1 MDEDWEVLSSL
12 PPSDWREQAAAQGAL
27 KGLRKDKSPDA
38 LLRTLL
44 MHLGCG
50 HSLRETAARARQAGI
65 ADVSVVALFK
75 RLRKSKEWLR
85 ALCVGMYREC
95 GVELGASEGLQVRA
109 FDGSLVAEPGRTGSL
124 WRVHYGL
131 RLPALACD
139 HFEVTKAKGEGCGE
153 TLKRFPIGRG
163 DHVVAD
169 RGYST
174 AGGLM
179 HVEAA
184 GGYATVRV
192 NTRSLRF
199 RTPGGRRPFDLL
211 AAVSTIKRAGTV
223 RSWRARAVGRDGKG
237 VVGRVCAMK
246 KSAEDARQAREKL
259 RRRAVH
265 KGRELQ
271 PETLEFAGYVIVFT
285 TFPAER
291 FPAAEVLR
299 WYRVRWQVELTFK
312 RFKSLAGLGH
322 LPKRSDDSALAWLYG
337 KLLVALMAEKLAR
350 HAESRA
356 VSPSGASRNPVA
368 QSLAGV
374 QVRAEPGVP
383 SRRTS
388 AFPCRNAGRMARH
401 FGLAGRIST
410 PQKVADVT
418 IL

>member
-1 MDEDWEVLSSL
+1 MDEDWEALSSSL
-12 PPSDWREQAAAQGAL
+12 PSDWREQAAAQGAL

-85 ALCVGMYREC
+85 ALSVGMYRER
-95 GVELGASEGLQVRA
+95 GVELGASEGFQVRA
-109 FDGSLVAEPGRTGSL
+109 FDGSVVSEPGRTGSL

-169 RGYST
+169 RGHST

-211 AAVSTIKRAGTV
+211 AAVSAIKRAGTV

-265 KGRELQ
+265 KGPRAAAGDAGVRRLRDRVHDLPGGAVPGGGGAAVVPGALAGGADVQALQ
-271 PETLEFAGYVIVFT
+271 VAGGAGAS
-285 TFPAER
+285 AEALRRQRPGVAVRQAAGGPDGGEAGAPRRVARR
-291 FPAAEVLR
+291 FPLR
-299 WYRVRWQVELTFK
+299 
-312 RFKSLAGLGH
+312 G
-322 LPKRSDDSALAWLYG
+322 
-337 KLLVALMAEKLAR
+337 
-350 HAESRA
+350 ES
-356 VSPSGASRNPVA
+356 
-368 QSLAGV
+368 
-374 QVRAEPGVP
+374 EPGGAVP
-383 SRRTS
+383 GGSSSSR
-388 AFPCRNAGRMARH
+388 
-401 FGLAGRIST
+401 
-410 PQKVADVT
+410 
-418 IL
+418 

>member
-1 MDEDWEVLSSL
+1 MDEDWELLSSFL
-12 PPSDWREQAAAQGAL
+12 PSDWREQAAIHGAL
-27 KGLRKDKSPDA
+27 KGLRKDKSADA

-44 MHLGCG
+44 IHLACG

-65 ADVSVVALFK
+65 ADMSDVALFK
-75 RLRKSKEWLR
+75 RLRKSKDWLR

-95 GVELGASEGLQVRA
+95 GVELGACEGFQIRA
-109 FDGSLVAEPGRTGSL
+109 FDGSVVKEPGRTGSL

-139 HFEVTKAKGEGCGE
+139 HFEVTRTEGEGCGE
-153 TLKRFPIGRG
+153 SLSRFPIAPG

-174 AGGLM
+174 AAGLM

-199 RTPGGRRPFDLL
+199 RTPGGRKPFDLL
-211 AAVSTIKRAGTV
+211 AAVSAIKREGAV
-223 RSWRARAVGRDGKG
+223 KWWPARAVGADGEG
-237 VVGRVCAMK
+237 VVGRVCAMRK
-246 KSAEDARQAREKL
+246 DAEAARRARDKL
-259 RRRAVH
+259 RRRASRNGV
-265 KGRELQ
+265 ELR

-285 TFPAER
+285 TFPADR

-322 LPKRSDDSALAWLYG
+322 LPKRSDDSARAWLYG
-337 KLLVALMAEKLAR
+337 KLLVALLAEKLAR
-350 HAESRA
+350 HADSRA
-356 VSPSGASRNPVA
+356 VPPSGSVQGTTA
-368 QSLAGV
+368 QYLAGV
-374 QVRAEPGVP
+374 QVRVEPGLP
-383 SRRTS
+383 SR
-388 AFPCRNAGRMARH
+388 
-401 FGLAGRIST
+401 
-410 PQKVADVT
+410 
-418 IL
+418 

>member
-1 MDEDWEVLSSL
+1 
-12 PPSDWREQAAAQGAL
+12 
-27 KGLRKDKSPDA
+27 
-38 LLRTLL
+38 
-44 MHLGCG
+44 MHLACG

-95 GVELGASEGLQVRA
+95 GVELGASEGFQVRA

-139 HFEVTKAKGEGCGE
+139 HFEVTRAKGEGCGE

-184 GGYATVRV
+184 GGYAAVRV

-211 AAVSTIKRAGTV
+211 AAVSTLKRAGSA

-271 PETLEFAGYVIVFT
+271 PEPGGAVPGGSSSSCRTRC
-285 TFPAER
+285 AEPLNPR
-291 FPAAEVLR
+291 FPLPKLWTNSQLFRARWPNLHAAEGRRCHNILIFN
-299 WYRVRWQVELTFK
+299 E
-312 RFKSLAGLGH
+312 KS
-322 LPKRSDDSALAWLYG
+322 
-337 KLLVALMAEKLAR
+337 KLALMHLYPAGSIR
-350 HAESRA
+350 GSRLWTKRPR
-356 VSPSGASRNPVA
+356 SWCS
-368 QSLAGV
+368 
-374 QVRAEPGVP
+374 
-383 SRRTS
+383 S
-388 AFPCRNAGRMARH
+388 A
-401 FGLAGRIST
+401 
-410 PQKVADVT
+410 
-418 IL
+418 